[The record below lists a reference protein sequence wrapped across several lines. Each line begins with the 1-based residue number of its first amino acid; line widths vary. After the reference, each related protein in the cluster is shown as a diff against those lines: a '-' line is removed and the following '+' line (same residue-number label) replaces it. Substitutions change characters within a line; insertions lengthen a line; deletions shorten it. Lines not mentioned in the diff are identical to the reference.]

1 MERASRVQQAG
12 IYFGK
17 CRRAFVNEKG
27 WKNLI
32 STLIISILII
42 AVVPESML
50 YSYGATR
57 NGCFAMICACIWI
70 GVFNSIQSICRERDI
85 LKREHRSGLHMSAY
99 IAAHMLYEMLLSFA
113 EALIVTAVFT
123 IGTDTLY
130 TSDYQGIMSAVPP
143 TVTGMP
149 AVIELMITFFLLIYS
164 SDALGIMISSI
175 VKTPNSAMTV
185 MPFVLIIELVMC
197 GYIFELE
204 GATDLISNLTVSKWA
219 MSAMCTVVDVNSM
232 DDYIP
237 QFAANY
243 THSAGHLLSMWM
255 ILIGFTLLYGVLAT
269 VSLEFIDRDKR

>member
-130 TSDYQGIMSAVPP
+130 TSDYQGIMSAIPP

-149 AVIELMITFFLLIYS
+149 AVIELM
-164 SDALGIMISSI
+164 I

-219 MSAMCTVVDVNSM
+219 MYAMCTVVDVNSM

-237 QFAANY
+237 QYAANY